1 MTSLKYAH
9 CTICNMFPVLTLI
22 SLTVN
27 CYIYLEFFATST
39 PRRLHPEASLPY
51 AVPFLPTERVVRI
64 DVSSTGVVQG
74 YCRYHTSSGSS
85 SAVSTATTASVSSGG
100 SITEPAVRAALLVYK
115 GTFPSKLLMAP
126 IQTNT
131 SSSNTTAAVE
141 AVLKT
146 LLSQRAVLNT
156 RIEANL
162 KARGMSSIKEVKA
175 LVKKSKMKHLQL
187 FPATTAAAATGTN
200 VPVKSLPTRA
210 DVKPPFW
217 QLCNTDQ
224 LRDVIKRV
232 FHTAV

>member
-1 MTSLKYAH
+1 MCS
-9 CTICNMFPVLTLI
+9 PVLTLI

-39 PRRLHPEASLPY
+39 PRRLRPDASLPY
-51 AVPFLPTERVVRI
+51 SVSFLPTERVVRI

-74 YCRYHTSSGSS
+74 YCRHHTSSGSS
-85 SAVSTATTASVSSGG
+85 SNAVSTTTIASVSSGG
-100 SITEPAVRAALLVYK
+100 SNTEPAVRAALLVYK

-131 SSSNTTAAVE
+131 TTSNTTAAVE

>member
-1 MTSLKYAH
+1 M
-9 CTICNMFPVLTLI
+9 
-22 SLTVN
+22 
-27 CYIYLEFFATST
+27 
-39 PRRLHPEASLPY
+39 
-51 AVPFLPTERVVRI
+51 RI

-74 YCRYHTSSGSS
+74 YCRHHTSSGSS
-85 SAVSTATTASVSSGG
+85 NVVSTTTTADVSSGG
-100 SITEPAVRAALLVYK
+100 SNTEPAMRAALLVYK

-131 SSSNTTAAVE
+131 TSSNTTAA
-141 AVLKT
+141 ALKT

-187 FPATTAAAATGTN
+187 FPATTAATTGTN

>member
-1 MTSLKYAH
+1 MLYVP
-9 CTICNMFPVLTLI
+9 CTYPDLP
-22 SLTVN
+22 N
-27 CYIYLEFFATST
+27 CYIYLEFFATTT

-51 AVPFLPTERVVRI
+51 SVPFLPTERVVRI
-64 DVSSTGVVQG
+64 DVSSTGVVQS
-74 YCRYHTSSGSS
+74 YCRHHTSSGSS
-85 SAVSTATTASVSSGG
+85 SSVVSNITTADVSSGG
-100 SITEPAVRAALLVYK
+100 NSTEPAVRAALLVYK

-131 SSSNTTAAVE
+131 TSSNTTAAAE

-175 LVKKSKMKHLQL
+175 LVKNSKAKHLQL
-187 FPATTAAAATGTN
+187 FPATTTAATGTN